1 MRLDDAKKLTL
12 DDLSNSPI
20 ASVRQR
26 VYEIM
31 HEYTLR
37 HFEDEAKGIVL
48 FDDRPNICKE
58 AFRPLS

>member
-12 DDLSNSPI
+12 EQLAQSPI

-26 VYEIM
+26 AYEIM
-31 HEYTLR
+31 HEFTAR
-37 HFEDEAKGIVL
+37 HFEDEARGIVL